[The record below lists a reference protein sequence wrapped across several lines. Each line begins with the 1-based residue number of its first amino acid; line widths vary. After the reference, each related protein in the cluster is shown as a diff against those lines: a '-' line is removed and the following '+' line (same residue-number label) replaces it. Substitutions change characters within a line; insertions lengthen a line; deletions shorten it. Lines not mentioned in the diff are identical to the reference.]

1 MQHRIASSEGTV
13 DTLEAKAEIA
23 IDIQHISKS
32 YGKNGHKAVDDLSL
46 QVKRGEVFGLLGPNG
61 AGKTSLI
68 AMLSTLLQPNSGSA
82 SLLGFDVQRQPR
94 EVQRRIGLVPQDLG
108 LYPTLSCYDNL
119 DYFASLQGLK
129 GKQKKERCE
138 AVLAMVQL
146 QDRARSVVS
155 TLSGGMKRRLNIAVG
170 LVHEPEILF
179 LDEPTVGVDPQSRN
193 FIFDYVERLNAR
205 GMTII
210 YTSHYMEEVERLCQ
224 RVAIM
229 DEGKL
234 LALDNAATLVEQIG
248 GGLLQ
253 LQLAHDVPDDS
264 ITALQ
269 GLEQVKEVQQQA
281 HDRGGVTLSLYSAQ
295 PLELIQP
302 ATAMLEQP
310 IQHLEVKQASLET
323 VFLALTGKQLRD

>member
-1 MQHRIASSEGTV
+1 MNNTNTDV
-13 DTLEAKAEIA
+13 A

-32 YGKNGHKAVDDLSL
+32 YGKNRRKAVDALSL

-68 AMLSTLLQPNSGSA
+68 AMLSTLLKPSSGTA
-82 SLLGFDVQRQPR
+82 SLLGFDVRRQPR

-108 LYPTLSCYDNL
+108 LYPTLSCYANL
-119 DYFASLQGLK
+119 DYFASLQGLT

-193 FIFDYVERLNAR
+193 FIFDYVEALNAQ

-234 LALDNAATLVEQIG
+234 LALDDAASLVEQVG

-253 LQLAHDVPDDS
+253 VQLAQEVTDDV

-269 GLEQVKEVQQQA
+269 GLAQVTDVTQQ
-281 HDRGGVTLSLYSAQ
+281 HNDRGVVLSLYSAQ
-295 PLELIQP
+295 PLALIHA
-302 ATAMLEQP
+302 ATAKLEQP
-310 IQHLEVKQASLET
+310 IQALEVKEASLET